1 MEKKKVSNFVIFI
14 TTISIIAV
22 ILITQTVVTI
32 NNRHEEK
39 LLYAMHT
46 KVEYYAK
53 QCFLEDICKDNVTLQ
68 MLYDNQF
75 LKEEIINPITKE
87 VIDPNLEIKYIDD
100 KIVINW

>member
-1 MEKKKVSNFVIFI
+1 MEKKRISNFAIFI
-14 TTISIIAV
+14 TTIVIIAV

-53 QCFLEDICKDNVTLQ
+53 RCFLEDVCKDNVTLQ

-75 LKEEIINPITKE
+75 LNEEVVNPITKE
-87 VIDPNLEIKYIDD
+87 VIDPNLEIKFEDN
-100 KIVINW
+100 KIVITW